1 MSQSPALAP
10 ISVPQAP
17 ASAPSGSSSNIERIF
32 DAALKSYKKKTKNNL
47 KDHDLFKQLETCD
60 SPAAILDLFQAAQF
74 DPSRTAGDD
83 RLKKWLVPT
92 INVLYAFSGTLSEGV
107 ALVFPPAKLVF
118 AGIGVL
124 LLAAKD
130 VAASQDILV
139 DIFGRIESFFV
150 RLEIY
155 TEVPLT
161 PVMTDKMVQITV
173 EILDILAT
181 ATKEMEQ
188 SRAKTFLKKV
198 AGWTDLED
206 GLKKLDKLTNEE
218 VVMASVQVLKVTH
231 KIDDKVTAVGED
243 VRSVD
248 EKVQVVE
255 GEVQIVK
262 GEVQVVKGEVQVVK
276 GEVQVVKGEVQGVKG
291 EVQVVKSEVQLVND
305 NVKSVDD
312 KVQAITENSM
322 EVKLIVQQT
331 ANEGTNYG
339 KALGNG
345 KLHRIRPRT
354 TISPVIVNTEGTAEW
369 FFEANQFENWKA
381 DWSPAV
387 DSRET
392 GFREER
398 PMLMPS
404 DAAPQSI
411 NDLTILCEAG
421 SASMAYFYFDF
432 RDVDKQARRDLLPS
446 LLVQLSTRSDPFCDI
461 LSRLYETHDQG
472 ARQPSD
478 KALTQCLKEM
488 LTLPNQGPVYLI
500 LDALDECPDTS
511 DVPSP
516 REQVLDLVKD
526 LVGLRLPSLR
536 ICVTSRPEVDICDA
550 LESLASQTVSLQDER
565 GQKKDIADYVR
576 SVVYSGS
583 GKFMRRWR
591 KDDKEHVIETLSER
605 ADGM

>member
-1 MSQSPALAP
+1 MSQSPAPAP
-10 ISVPQAP
+10 FHTPGSRILHPLVPLTISN
-17 ASAPSGSSSNIERIF
+17 ASLTPLLSRTRKRPRTILRNTDI
-32 DAALKSYKKKTKNNL
+32 
-47 KDHDLFKQLETCD
+47 FKQLEICD
-60 SPAAILDLFQAAQF
+60 SPAAILAVFQATQF
-74 DPSRTAGDD
+74 DPSRTTADD
-83 RLKKWLVPT
+83 KLKKWLVPT

-188 SRAKTFLKKV
+188 SRAKNFLKKV

-255 GEVQIVK
+255 GEVQ
-262 GEVQVVKGEVQVVK
+262 
-276 GEVQVVKGEVQGVKG
+276 
-291 EVQVVKSEVQLVND
+291 VVKSEVQLVND

-312 KVQAITENSM
+312 KVQAITEDSM

-331 ANEGTNYG
+331 ADEVTNV
-339 KALGNG
+339 KRNQLWENLR
-345 KLHRIRPRT
+345 KWQ
-354 TISPVIVNTEGTAEW
+354 SPPDPSTNHNIAGDRQHEGTAEW
-369 FFEANQFENWKA
+369 FFETNQFENW
-381 DWSPAV
+381 
-387 DSRET
+387 RLT
-392 GFREER
+392 GSLLWIHGK
-398 PMLMPS
+398 PGSGKSVLCS
-404 DAAPQSI
+404 ATI
-411 NDLTILCEAG
+411 NDLTTLCEAG
-421 SASMAYFYFDF
+421 SAFDGVF
-432 RDVDKQARRDLLPS
+432 L
-446 LLVQLSTRSDPFCDI
+446 F
-461 LSRLYETHDQG
+461 
-472 ARQPSD
+472 
-478 KALTQCLKEM
+478 
-488 LTLPNQGPVYLI
+488 
-500 LDALDECPDTS
+500 
-511 DVPSP
+511 
-516 REQVLDLVKD
+516 
-526 LVGLRLPSLR
+526 
-536 ICVTSRPEVDICDA
+536 
-550 LESLASQTVSLQDER
+550 
-565 GQKKDIADYVR
+565 
-576 SVVYSGS
+576 
-583 GKFMRRWR
+583 
-591 KDDKEHVIETLSER
+591 
-605 ADGM
+605 